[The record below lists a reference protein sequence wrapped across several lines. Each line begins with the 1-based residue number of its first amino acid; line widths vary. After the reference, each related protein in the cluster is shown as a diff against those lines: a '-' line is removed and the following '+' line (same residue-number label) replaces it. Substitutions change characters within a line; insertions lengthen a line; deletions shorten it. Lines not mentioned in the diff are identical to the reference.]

1 MSKQERH
8 LFKDKEHLVRMA
20 LIFAAGTAFFLVLQ
34 LTLIPKSFGL
44 YGHYRAD
51 AILEE
56 AKKPL
61 AYAGRASCARCH
73 APQVDV
79 KAAGKHAG
87 LGCETCHGALMQ
99 HAANPT
105 HTKPAKL
112 DAKSLCPVC
121 HELNAA
127 RPRSIKQVKSVEHSS
142 GEACNTCHQPHAPQ
156 M

>member
-20 LIFAAGTAFFLVLQ
+20 GIFAVGIALFLVLQ

-51 AILEE
+51 AISEE

-61 AYAGRASCARCH
+61 SYAGRASCATCH
-73 APQVDV
+73 ASQVGT

-87 LGCETCHGALMQ
+87 LGCEACHGPLTA
-99 HAANPT
+99 HAANPA
-105 HTKPAKL
+105 HMKPAKL

-127 RPRSIKQVKSVEHSS
+127 RPKWLKQVKSVEHSS
-142 GEACNTCHQPHAPQ
+142 GEAFNTCHQPHAPQ